1 MALLDDL
8 HPALRPLTSVAQQAL
23 RQARTHH
30 SRRELQTETRVGADG
45 TPTMLVDDLVE
56 HRLLEVAAEHRVN
69 VLSEEAGFVDHASAV
84 TLVIDPVDGS
94 ANAAADVPLS
104 ALSVAVVV
112 DDRFAE
118 AVTCAL
124 DTGRTW
130 TATADGRTEGPDGR
144 ALKPSGR
151 RALTGSALSLLRPHP
166 DTTSSCTWW
175 ALTRRAHRVRVLSCS
190 TLDIAL
196 VAQGAVD
203 VFADPGSDTH
213 RLVDLAAAAV
223 FAAAG
228 TGRLADL
235 HDRPITFDTD
245 LTRRWSGVF
254 AATEELLRE
263 LQNEATAAIAHTVPL
278 PRPDPPR

>member
-8 HPALRPLTSVAQQAL
+8 HPALRPLTEVARQAL
-23 RQARTHH
+23 HEARTQH

-56 HRLLEVAAEHRVN
+56 HRLLEVAAVHHVN

-94 ANAAADVPLS
+94 ANAAADIPLS
-104 ALSVAVVV
+104 ALSVAVVI
-112 DDRFAE
+112 DDRFTE

-130 TATADGRTEGPDGR
+130 TATTDGRTEGPDGCALTTSGCR
-144 ALKPSGR
+144 ALR
-151 RALTGSALSLLRPHP
+151 GSALSLLRPHP

-175 ALTRRAHRVRVLSCS
+175 ALTCRAHRVRVLSCS

-203 VFADPGSDTH
+203 AFVDPGSDTH

-228 TGRLADL
+228 TGHLADL
-235 HDRPITFDTD
+235 HHRPITFDTD
-245 LTRRWSGVF
+245 LTRRWSGAF
-254 AATEELLRE
+254 AATDELLRE
-263 LQNEATAAIAHTVPL
+263 LQHVAATTTAHTVPPAL
-278 PRPDPPR
+278 A